1 MQKTVGISE
10 MLLSGDTEDVLVTFS
25 LGSCVAL
32 SLYDPAV
39 KIGGVI
45 HCMLPLSK
53 TNPEKAAARPFMFTD
68 TGVTA
73 MLEGIFNMGARR
85 RNLIAKVI
93 GGASRVSAGDMFEIG
108 KRNYTVLRKILWKNN
123 ILITAEDV
131 GGLASRTVFLNIGTG
146 QTFVKSDGTTEEL

>member
-10 MLLSGDTEDVLVTFS
+10 MLLTGDAEDVLVTFS

-39 KIGGVI
+39 RVGGLI
-45 HCMLPLSK
+45 HCMLPLSR
-53 TNPEKAAARPFMFTD
+53 TNPEKAAKHPFMFTD
-68 TGVTA
+68 TGVTT

-93 GGASRVSAGDMFEIG
+93 GGASRVAAGDIFEVG

-123 ILITAEDV
+123 ILIAAEDV
-131 GGLASRTVFLNIGTG
+131 GGPTSRTVFLHIGTG
-146 QTFVKSDGTTEEL
+146 QTFVKSDGKTVEL

>member
-1 MQKTVGISE
+1 
-10 MLLSGDTEDVLVTFS
+10 MLLSGNTEDVLVTFS

-39 KIGGVI
+39 RIGGLI

-53 TNPEKAAARPFMFTD
+53 TNPEKAAEHPFMFTD

-73 MLEGIFNMGARR
+73 MLESIFNMGARR
-85 RNLIAKVI
+85 RNLVAKVI
-93 GGASRVSAGDMFEIG
+93 GGASRLSGGDMFEIG
-108 KRNYTVLRKILWKNN
+108 KRNFTIVRKILWKNN

-131 GGLASRTVFLNIGTG
+131 GGPTSRTVFLHVGTG
-146 QTFVKSDGTTEEL
+146 QTFVKSEGRIVEL